1 MTGTPATLTT
11 QTSAQLETE
20 LAAVRQRLEEAEE
33 TLRAIRSGEVDA
45 LVISTPEGEQ
55 VYTLQGAETSYR
67 VLVESM
73 TEGAMTLVE
82 DGTIFYCN
90 RHLANMLGT
99 TLESLLGASLR
110 PYVAA
115 ADLPSFD
122 RLLLRGK
129 VGLSRGEVRLRRSG
143 DVLVP
148 VQLSISAIDVQG
160 SRGFCV
166 IATDLTEQ
174 KRNADILAAER
185 LARSILEQAADAIVV
200 CGPSGVIIRASASA
214 CRLSGEE
221 CVGMPFAKA
230 FALRQED
237 GDEEFDPTTLGCLL
251 QSVEAI
257 LPGPASVGARHLLVS
272 AAPLS
277 NATGEGLG
285 CVITMA
291 DITARKRA
299 EEALKLADRRKDEF
313 LATLSHELR
322 NPLAPVSNALRI
334 LQIKAPDEPELT
346 WAREI
351 IERQV
356 RQMTRLIDDLLDVSR
371 ITRDRLEL
379 RRERVDLARILQD
392 AVETSRPLF
401 EQEGH
406 DLEVNLPSETIEL
419 DADATR
425 LAQVFSN
432 LLNNAAK
439 YTPTGGRIDLHTERD
454 GRDVLVSVRDNG
466 LGIPS
471 EMLPKVFE
479 LFLQVDRSLTRS
491 RGGLGIGLTLV
502 KRLVELHDGSVEARS
517 DGLGK
522 GSEFLVRLPAL
533 GASPLSKRA

>member
-1 MTGTPATLTT
+1 MSGRPVTLTSR
-11 QTSAQLETE
+11 TSAELETE
-20 LAAVRQRLEEAEE
+20 LAELRQRLQEAED
-33 TLRAIRSGEVDA
+33 TLSAIRSGEVDA
-45 LVISTPEGEQ
+45 LVISTAEGEQ
-55 VYTLQGAETSYR
+55 VYTLQGAEHSYR

-82 DGTIFYCN
+82 DGTILYCN
-90 RHLANMLGT
+90 RHLADMLGT
-99 TLESLLGASLR
+99 TLEALLGSSLR
-110 PYVAA
+110 PYLAEE
-115 ADLPSFD
+115 DLHRFD
-122 RLLLRGK
+122 GLLLRGM

-143 DVLVP
+143 NVLVP
-148 VQLSISAIDVQG
+148 VQLSISALDVQG
-160 SRGFCV
+160 VRGLCV

-200 CGPSGVIIRASASA
+200 CGPSGVIIRASVSA
-214 CRLSGEE
+214 CRLAGED
-221 CVGMPFAKA
+221 CVGMPFHTA
-230 FALRQED
+230 FPLRQGE
-237 GDEEFDPTTLGCLL
+237 GAAEFDPTSVGCLL
-251 QSVEAI
+251 QSVEAY
-257 LPGPASVGARHLLVS
+257 LPGPSSDGPRHLLVS
-272 AAPLS
+272 AAPLQ

-291 DITARKRA
+291 DITARKAA
-299 EEALKLADRRKDEF
+299 EDALKLADRRKDEF

-334 LQIKAPDEPELT
+334 LQLKGPDEPEQI
-346 WAREI
+346 WARQI

-371 ITRDRLEL
+371 ITRDRVEL
-379 RRERVDLARILQD
+379 RREKVDLTKILEEV
-392 AVETSRPLF
+392 VETCRPLIV
-401 EQEGH
+401 EEGH
-406 DLEVNLPSETIEL
+406 DLAVNLPAETIEL

-439 YTPTGGRIDLHTERD
+439 YTPAGGRIDLGAKRD
-454 GRDVLVSVRDNG
+454 GDEALVLIRDNG
-466 LGIPS
+466 MGIPP
-471 EMLPKVFE
+471 EMLPKIFE
-479 LFLQVDRSLTRS
+479 LFLQVDRSLTRA

-522 GSEFLVRLPAL
+522 GSEFVVRLPAL
-533 GASPLSKRA
+533 PASPLRWQ